1 MAFRKK
7 AEIILVH
14 KPDIL
19 IIQECE
25 HTDKLIFESGTPKPT
40 DSLWFG
46 NNQHKGM
53 GIFSYSD
60 FRFKLLDTH
69 NPELQMIIP
78 IAISA
83 GEFRF

>member
-7 AEIILVH
+7 ADFILKH

-25 HTDKLIFESGTPKPT
+25 HPDKLIFPVKTPKPT
-40 DSLWFG
+40 DILWFG
-46 NNQHKGM
+46 KNQHKGV

-60 FRFKLLDTH
+60 CRYHL
-69 NPELQMIIP
+69 M
-78 IAISA
+78 
-83 GEFRF
+83 